1 MLIPVCRVRASAA
14 KSMYPA
20 KPSNLITK
28 SVATVT
34 AIVREASYMQITPT
48 RHAFWVKIPP
58 LGTISLLL
66 AYLGFVLTLE
76 FTNNDV
82 PGAQH
87 YTALGLRAGWLALA
101 QVPLLILL
109 AGKNNLIGFVTGVS
123 YERLNVLHRWVSRVL
138 LLLAT
143 LHFGYQNYGW
153 NEYGLM
159 QLEWSTDTC
168 PPTGI
173 AAYAILLWINLSTVA
188 PLRNLSYEFF
198 VVQHLLTF
206 FGFII
211 AIMIHLPSTA
221 FYSRVYIYIPIVL
234 YFLDRV
240 VRTSRYAYNNI
251 SPGHAT
257 LTALDGGVTKI
268 RVPVKNVKQ
277 WRPGA
282 HVLLSIPRLGAGQSH
297 PATIASTPSSHKNDL
312 VFILKGHKGFT
323 NRLVQ
328 FGNPST
334 ASLLPKSKQ
343 EVDAPQRTYIA
354 LIDGPYGGSQADFAA
369 FDSVCLVAGSTG
381 VTFTLALLLDLAH
394 RALSQRLPVR
404 RLDFVWIVKNTSWT
418 PWISDELFPA
428 FKDLQAAGIEVAIKI
443 FVTCDDAFT
452 EGSNTAKKSGCQ
464 CDVSLGPCCCVRVA
478 DTTEDDD
485 AISNVNKTSM
495 AVVASNEK
503 SGAAATA
510 SLSLSSPSTGAP
522 CCSNK
527 EKNLSSIATF
537 KSGRPPI
544 YELLW
549 ELLEQAQGETGVATC
564 GPLSLNATVR
574 NAVAKISDERAV
586 HKGTGNQGI
595 YLHAEGFCW

>member
-1 MLIPVCRVRASAA
+1 MLTPVCRVRAAAA
-14 KSMYPA
+14 KSPYPA
-20 KPSNLITK
+20 KPSNLFTK

-34 AIVREASYMQITPT
+34 SIFREASYMQITPT
-48 RHAFWVKIPP
+48 RQAFWVKIPP

-66 AYLGFVLTLE
+66 AYLGFVLALE
-76 FTNNDV
+76 FINNDV

-87 YTALGLRAGWLALA
+87 YTALGLRAAWLAIA

-123 YERLNVLHRWVSRVL
+123 YERLNVLHRWVSRML

-143 LHFGYQNYGW
+143 LHLGYQNYGW
-153 NEYGLM
+153 NKYGLM
-159 QLEWSTDTC
+159 QMEWSTDTC

-173 AAYAILLWINLSTVA
+173 AAYAILLWINLSTLA

-206 FGFII
+206 FGLII

-221 FYSRVYIYIPIVL
+221 LYSRVYIYISIVL

-240 VRTSRYAYNNI
+240 VRTSRYTYSNT

-257 LTALDGGVTKI
+257 LKALDGGVTKI
-268 RVPVKNVKQ
+268 RVPVKHAKK

-282 HVLLSIPRLGAGQSH
+282 HVLLSIPRLGVGQSH
-297 PATIASTPSSHKNDL
+297 PATIASIPSSHNGDL

-323 NRLVQ
+323 NRLMESASS
-328 FGNPST
+328 ST
-334 ASLLPKSKQ
+334 ASLLLKTKQ
-343 EVDAPQRTYIA
+343 EADTPQHTHIA

-369 FDSVCLVAGSTG
+369 FDSVCLIAGSIG

-394 RALSQRLPVR
+394 RASSQRLPVR
-404 RLDFVWIVKNTSWT
+404 RLEFVWIVKSTSWT
-418 PWISDELFPA
+418 SWVSDELSSA
-428 FKDLQAAGIEVAIKI
+428 FKDLQAAGIEVAIKV

-452 EGSNTAKKSGCQ
+452 ESSNTARKSGCQ
-464 CDVSLGPCCCVRVA
+464 CDKSLGPCCCVRAA
-478 DTTEDDD
+478 DAAKDD
-485 AISNVNKTSM
+485 AIRSESETSTTG
-495 AVVASNEK
+495 VTSNEK
-503 SGAAATA
+503 SGAAEIT
-510 SLSLSSPSTGAP
+510 SLSSSSPSTGAP

-527 EKNLSSIATF
+527 GRNLSSIAAF

-549 ELLEQAQGETGVATC
+549 QLLDQAQGETGVATC

-574 NAVAKISDERAV
+574 NTVAKISDERAV

>member
-1 MLIPVCRVRASAA
+1 M
-14 KSMYPA
+14 
-20 KPSNLITK
+20 
-28 SVATVT
+28 
-34 AIVREASYMQITPT
+34 
-48 RHAFWVKIPP
+48 
-58 LGTISLLL
+58 
-66 AYLGFVLTLE
+66 LTLE
-76 FTNNDV
+76 FINNDV

-138 LLLAT
+138 LVLAT

-153 NEYGLM
+153 NEYGLI

-221 FYSRVYIYIPIVL
+221 LYSRVYIYIPIVL

-257 LTALDGGVTKI
+257 LAALDGCITKV

-312 VFILKGHKGFT
+312 IFILKGHKGFT
-323 NRLVQ
+323 NRLIQ
-328 FGNPST
+328 SGNPQPP
-334 ASLLPKSKQ
+334 LCY
-343 EVDAPQRTYIA
+343 QRE
-354 LIDGPYGGSQADFAA
+354 S
-369 FDSVCLVAGSTG
+369 
-381 VTFTLALLLDLAH
+381 
-394 RALSQRLPVR
+394 
-404 RLDFVWIVKNTSWT
+404 
-418 PWISDELFPA
+418 
-428 FKDLQAAGIEVAIKI
+428 
-443 FVTCDDAFT
+443 
-452 EGSNTAKKSGCQ
+452 
-464 CDVSLGPCCCVRVA
+464 
-478 DTTEDDD
+478 
-485 AISNVNKTSM
+485 
-495 AVVASNEK
+495 EK
-503 SGAAATA
+503 STPHNAPT
-510 SLSLSSPSTGAP
+510 SL
-522 CCSNK
+522 
-527 EKNLSSIATF
+527 
-537 KSGRPPI
+537 
-544 YELLW
+544 
-549 ELLEQAQGETGVATC
+549 
-564 GPLSLNATVR
+564 
-574 NAVAKISDERAV
+574 
-586 HKGTGNQGI
+586 
-595 YLHAEGFCW
+595 